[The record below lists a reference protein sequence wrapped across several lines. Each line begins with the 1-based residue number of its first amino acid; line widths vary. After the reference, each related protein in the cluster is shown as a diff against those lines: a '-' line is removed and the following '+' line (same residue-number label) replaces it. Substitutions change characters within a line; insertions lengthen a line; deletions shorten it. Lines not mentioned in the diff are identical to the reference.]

1 MHRIFFIVIKII
13 LTATIFSACSNDED
27 LGAPNKM
34 YINVLFTP
42 ESFCTFGYNDITI
55 KAIETY
61 SHKYGYEYSFC
72 VPESVE
78 DGMNYYADWCEAKL
92 NDNVDRSLF
101 IFASSIYDEPLSRA
115 PHPITEPRKDILI
128 FELEEEVPYAYT
140 FDISYYGASYMI
152 GSYYLKYS
160 PVGFHIVTANPYLS
174 GLYDLIDGFVDATE
188 DTPGGCVDFCY
199 INESPDGGLDDDD
212 GAFLA
217 CKNVYNLNRDKMNVF
232 IPYAGFS
239 NLGVYRFSQSN
250 HQIAVGMDC
259 VDPDSYSH
267 TFLCMNKKI
276 DLALDDFFKLWV
288 NGNEIPRHSLYTL
301 ETGRVTVDRKTIFEP
316 DSEEFDELFEKAVA
330 KEKEYYKN
338 RKADDKDL

>member
-27 LGAPNKM
+27 LGAPNKV

-42 ESFCTFGYNDITI
+42 ESFCVLGYNDITI

-72 VPESVE
+72 VPESIE
-78 DGMNYYADWCEAKL
+78 DGMKYYSDWCEAKL
-92 NDNVDRSLF
+92 NDNVSRSLF
-101 IFASSIYDEPLSRA
+101 IFASSIYDEPLSKA
-115 PHPITEPRKDILI
+115 IHPITESRKDILI
-128 FELEEEVPYAYT
+128 FELEEEVPYAYS

-152 GSYYLKYS
+152 GSYYLNFQ
-160 PVGFHIVTANPYLS
+160 PVGFHIIAANPYLS
-174 GLYDLIDGFVDATE
+174 GLYDVIEGFVAATE
-188 DTPGGCVDFCY
+188 DTPGGDVDFCY

-212 GAFLA
+212 RAFMA
-217 CKNVYNLNRDKMNVF
+217 CKNLHNLNKNKKNVF
-232 IPYAGFS
+232 IPYAGLS

-259 VDPDSYSH
+259 VNPNSYSY

-276 DLALDDFFKLWV
+276 DLALDDFFHLWI
-288 NGNEIPRHSLYTL
+288 NGNEIPRHTLYTL
-301 ETGRVTVDRKTIFEP
+301 ESGRVTVDRKNTLDI
-316 DSEEFDELFEKAVA
+316 DSEELDNLLEKAIA

-338 RKADDKDL
+338 REIDDNDL